1 MEAFL
6 KFFAV
11 IFPTLL
17 DLARDL
23 FVSHQGD
30 ADQASV
36 EISDLR
42 DTVTA
47 NRKRR
52 DEELQKKYKG

>member
-1 MEAFL
+1 
-6 KFFAV
+6 V

-42 DTVTA
+42 DTVTF